1 MVSKTLVGRAN
12 FTRTSRVKDLKLCT
26 GGKAMIKAKDLMT
39 KDVKYIQD
47 DATIK
52 ETIIRMKEEGVSS
65 FIVDRK
71 DHDDAYGI
79 ITRKDVVA
87 KVVETGRDLQY
98 TRVEEIMTKPLLMV
112 SPGLDIKYVVRL
124 MKMANIRRA
133 PVFDGKEIVGILSNT
148 DIIEALAK

>member
-1 MVSKTLVGRAN
+1 MA
-12 FTRTSRVKDLKLCT
+12 
-26 GGKAMIKAKDLMT
+26 KARDLMT
-39 KDVKYIQD
+39 KDVKYIKE

-52 ETIIRMKEEGVSS
+52 ETLIRMEEEGVFS

-79 ITRKDVVA
+79 ITRKDIVT
-87 KVVETGRDLQY
+87 KVVETGRDLEY
-98 TRVEEIMTKPLLMV
+98 TKVKEIMSKPLLMV

-148 DIIEALAK
+148 DIIKALIK

>member
-1 MVSKTLVGRAN
+1 MT
-12 FTRTSRVKDLKLCT
+12 
-26 GGKAMIKAKDLMT
+26 KAKDLMT
-39 KDVKYIQD
+39 SDVKYIQG

-133 PVFDGKEIVGILSNT
+133 PVFDGKEIMGIISNT
-148 DIIEALAK
+148 DIINALIK

>member
-1 MVSKTLVGRAN
+1 MT
-12 FTRTSRVKDLKLCT
+12 
-26 GGKAMIKAKDLMT
+26 KAKDLMT
-39 KDVKYIQD
+39 KDVKYIQG

-52 ETIIRMKEEGVSS
+52 ETLIRMKVEGVSC
-65 FIVDRK
+65 FIVERK

-79 ITRKDVVA
+79 ITRKDIVT
-87 KVVETGRDLQY
+87 KVVETGRDLEY
-98 TRVEEIMTKPLLMV
+98 TKVKEIITKPLLMV

-148 DIIEALAK
+148 DIINALIK

>member
-1 MVSKTLVGRAN
+1 
-12 FTRTSRVKDLKLCT
+12 
-26 GGKAMIKAKDLMT
+26 MIKAKDLMT
-39 KDVKYIQD
+39 RDVKYIQE

-52 ETIIRMKEEGVSS
+52 ETIIGMKREGTSS

-79 ITRKDVVA
+79 ITRKDIVA
-87 KVVETGRDLQY
+87 KVVETGRDLEY
-98 TRVEEIMTKPLLMV
+98 TKVKEIMTKPLLMV
-112 SPGLDIKYVVRL
+112 SPGLDIKNVVRL

-133 PVFDGKEIVGILSNT
+133 PVFDGKQIVGIISNT